1 MFVCL
6 HEKTNK
12 TNNFKEADEYY
23 KKTISLDSTNADY
36 FAHYGENL
44 ISGGKTEE
52 GIQELQ
58 QAIKIN
64 PKNYI
69 ALYNL
74 AKVYFAQKKYKIAKQ
89 VLEDMLNIT
98 QNDPE
103 ILNMLGLCHLK
114 LKEYKEAAG
123 IFENLKNKFPKNHIL
138 LCNLAQCYLKLNEF
152 EKAKSAA
159 GAALEIFSDYDEAL
173 KILKEIQ
180 RQND

>member
-1 MFVCL
+1 M
-6 HEKTNK
+6 
-12 TNNFKEADEYY
+12 
-23 KKTISLDSTNADY
+23 
-36 FAHYGENL
+36 
-44 ISGGKTEE
+44 
-52 GIQELQ
+52 
-58 QAIKIN
+58 
-64 PKNYI
+64 
-69 ALYNL
+69 
-74 AKVYFAQKKYKIAKQ
+74 YFAQKKYKIAKQ

-103 ILNMLGLCHLK
+103 ILNMLGLCYLK